1 MNPTGSE
8 QNTMSGA
15 TDTEQKTSQDGPRKR
30 PPAWLIGF
38 LLVLI
43 TLALYWPVSHFEFN
57 NYDDGQYIT
66 KNPNVQNGLTLPA
79 IKWAFTA
86 VGYGGN
92 WHPLTWLSHLLDIEL
107 FGFHAGGHHFTNV
120 LLHTANTLLLFLLL
134 RRWTGNLWRPA
145 FVAALFGWHP
155 LHVESVAWV
164 AERKDVLSTFFFFLT
179 LLAYCR
185 YASEL
190 KMKNGKRKIYY
201 GLALLFFALGLMA
214 KPMLVSLPIILLL
227 LDYWPLR
234 RIYDLLFAIYGSGKD
249 TADLECAGTVSLVR
263 AVVEKVPFFALTAA
277 SCVITYVAQGPA
289 VQDLTKFSLV
299 DRAGNALVSYAK
311 YLGKVFW
318 PANLAVPYPYVHH
331 LPPMEVAGAAILL
344 LAVSVLSV
352 RLARSHPPLFVGW
365 FWFLITLVPV
375 IGLVQVGGE
384 PMADRYMYI
393 PSVGIFVI
401 MAWEAPILLKAS
413 SDDSLALPAAAIV
426 LMGCWVLAAGQIS
439 YWRNSMTLWTHTLQ
453 VTKNNAAAESNLAF
467 ELDAEG
473 RFDEAIHHAREALRI
488 RPGFAEAEN
497 NLGCLL
503 SKRGDVAEGVPY
515 LEAAVK
521 ANPQHVQYYLNLAL
535 AYRQLGRLDEAA
547 AEYRS
552 AIRLDAQC
560 GPAYVNL
567 GDVLVQQGL
576 IAEAVP
582 QYRAASR
589 LLPADKEIKSRL
601 ERFQNI
607 AP

>member
-1 MNPTGSE
+1 MRP
-8 QNTMSGA
+8 
-15 TDTEQKTSQDGPRKR
+15 
-30 PPAWLIGF
+30 PPAWLAGF
-38 LLVLI
+38 FLILI
-43 TLALYWPVSHFEFN
+43 TLALYWPVRHFEFN
-57 NYDDGQYIT
+57 NYDDRQYIT
-66 KNPNVQNGLTLPA
+66 ENPNVQNGLTLPA
-79 IKWAFTA
+79 VKWAFTA

-401 MAWEAPILLKAS
+401 LAWEAPLLFKAS
-413 SDDSLALPAAAIV
+413 SDDSLALPAAAFV
-426 LMGCWVLAAGQIS
+426 LICCWVLASAQIS
-439 YWRNSMTLWTHTLQ
+439 YWRNSMTLWTHTLR

-503 SKRGDVAEGVPY
+503 SKRGDVA
-515 LEAAVK
+515 
-521 ANPQHVQYYLNLAL
+521 
-535 AYRQLGRLDEAA
+535 
-547 AEYRS
+547 
-552 AIRLDAQC
+552 
-560 GPAYVNL
+560 
-567 GDVLVQQGL
+567 
-576 IAEAVP
+576 
-582 QYRAASR
+582 
-589 LLPADKEIKSRL
+589 
-601 ERFQNI
+601 
-607 AP
+607 